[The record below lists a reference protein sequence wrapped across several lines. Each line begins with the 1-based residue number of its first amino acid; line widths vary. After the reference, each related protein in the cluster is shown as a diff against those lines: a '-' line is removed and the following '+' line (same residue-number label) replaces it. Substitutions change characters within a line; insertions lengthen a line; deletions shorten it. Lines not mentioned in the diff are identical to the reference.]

1 MNIDNRIS
9 VIAGRPGAGKTLWAA
24 REAVDCLRDPNNVV
38 LYIGFDQEF
47 DRICRMVRSKYG
59 NAPHGRLLFALQD
72 GAGEAIGK
80 ALDIANLGTPQMMH
94 ENAES
99 EEFQNNRPMVF
110 LFYDQCRHDIF
121 NGRRELLKAA
131 MKAGVHV
138 HVLCQKFSQVDRND
152 VDWLNEFCSPYIIS
166 KMRDPRPAT
175 AEEINEKFR

>member
-24 REAVDCLRDPNNVV
+24 REAIDCLRDP
-38 LYIGFDQEF
+38 
-47 DRICRMVRSKYG
+47 
-59 NAPHGRLLFALQD
+59 
-72 GAGEAIGK
+72 
-80 ALDIANLGTPQMMH
+80 
-94 ENAES
+94 
-99 EEFQNNRPMVF
+99 NNRPMVF

-138 HVLCQKFSQVDRND
+138 HVLCQKFSQADRND
-152 VDWLNEFCSPYIIS
+152 VDWLNKFCSPYIIS